1 VLQCNN
7 FEVIDLGVMVPAAKI
22 LDAAR
27 EHGVDLIGLSGLITP
42 SLSEMA
48 FLASELTR
56 EGLTQPLL
64 IGGATTSRAHTAV
77 RIAPAYTG
85 PVVHVQDA
93 SRAVAVASSL
103 LSDGLRPAFVAEA
116 RAAQEVL
123 RKEHAARDATPMRTL
138 AEARERAVQLAW
150 PTPPPR
156 PSFLGLREFA
166 NYPLDELVSRI
177 DWTPF
182 FQAWEL
188 KGFYPAILEDPVTG
202 AAARE
207 LLADAQRLLEEMV
220 TKRQLEARAVLGF
233 FPAARVDADDIALFA
248 DESRQDVRAVIHTL
262 RQQMA
267 KAEGRQNRALADY
280 VAPAEAGPDYL
291 GLFAVTT
298 GHGLDAL
305 VAAREAV
312 HDDYGAIMAKVLA
325 DRLAEAFAERLHER
339 VRQEFWGYAPDEAL
353 DNAGL
358 IREQYQG
365 IRPAPGYP
373 ACPEHTEK
381 RTILSLLEAEQ
392 RAGIHLTESCA
403 MTPTAAVS
411 GMYFWHPEAAYFGL
425 GRIGRDQVED
435 YARRKGWSV
444 TEAEEWLAPNL
455 GYERG

>member
-1 VLQCNN
+1 VSPARKIARRGFL
-7 FEVIDLGVMVPAAKI
+7 VGSAAVAGGV
-22 LDAAR
+22 
-27 EHGVDLIGLSGLITP
+27 
-42 SLSEMA
+42 A
-48 FLASELTR
+48 FGFYAVRRPHANPLL
-56 EGLTQPLL
+56 EGLQPDE
-64 IGGATTSRAHTAV
+64 ATFSPWVKVGPEAITL
-77 RIAPAYTG
+77 IAPHTDFGQGARS
-85 PVVHVQDA
+85 VQA
-93 SRAVAVASSL
+93 AL
-103 LSDGLRPAFVAEA
+103 IAEA
-116 RAAQEVL
+116 RQ
-123 RKEHAARDATPMRTL
+123 
-138 AEARERAVQLAW
+138 RAVQLEW
-150 PTPPPR
+150 PDPPPR
-156 PSFLGLREFA
+156 PTFLGLREFT
-166 NYPLDELVSRI
+166 NYPLEELVPRI

-188 KGFYPAILEDPVTG
+188 KGFYPAILDDPTTG

-207 LLADAQRLLEEMV
+207 LMADAERLLHDLV
-220 TKRQLEARAVLGF
+220 ANQRLEARAVLGF
-233 FPAARVDADDIALFA
+233 FPASRQGEDDIALYA
-248 DESRQDVRAVIHTL
+248 DESRTDVRAVIHTL

-267 KAEGRQNRALADY
+267 KAEGRPNRALADY
-280 VAPAEAGPDYL
+280 VAPADVAPDYV

-298 GHGLDAL
+298 GHGLDAI

-353 DNAGL
+353 DNPAL

-411 GMYFWHPEAAYFGL
+411 GMYFWHPGAAYFGV
-425 GRIGRDQVED
+425 GRLGRDQVED
-435 YARRKGWSV
+435 YARRKGW
-444 TEAEEWLAPNL
+444 TLAEAEEWLAPNL

>member
-1 VLQCNN
+1 
-7 FEVIDLGVMVPAAKI
+7 
-22 LDAAR
+22 
-27 EHGVDLIGLSGLITP
+27 
-42 SLSEMA
+42 
-48 FLASELTR
+48 
-56 EGLTQPLL
+56 
-64 IGGATTSRAHTAV
+64 
-77 RIAPAYTG
+77 
-85 PVVHVQDA
+85 
-93 SRAVAVASSL
+93 
-103 LSDGLRPAFVAEA
+103 
-116 RAAQEVL
+116 
-123 RKEHAARDATPMRTL
+123 
-138 AEARERAVQLAW
+138 VQLEW

-166 NYPLDELVSRI
+166 NYPLEELVPRI

-188 KGFYPAILEDPVTG
+188 KGYYPAILEDPVTG

-207 LLADAQRLLEEMV
+207 LMADAEKLLQDIV
-220 TKRQLEARAVLGF
+220 TNRRLEARATLGF
-233 FPAARVDADDIALFA
+233 FPASRLGEDDIALYT
-248 DESRQDVRAVIHTL
+248 DESRHEVRAVIHTL

-267 KAEGRQNRALADY
+267 KADGRANRALADY
-280 VAPAEAGPDYL
+280 VAPPDVAPDYL

-298 GHGLDAL
+298 GHGLDEI

-339 VRQEFWGYAPDEAL
+339 VRQELWGYAPEEAL
-353 DNAGL
+353 ENTAL
-358 IREQYQG
+358 IREDYQG

-392 RAGIHLTESCA
+392 RAGIRLTESCA

-411 GMYFWHPEAAYFGL
+411 GMFFWHPGAAYFGV
-425 GRIGRDQVED
+425 GRLGRDQIED

-444 TEAEEWLAPNL
+444 AEAEEWLAPNL